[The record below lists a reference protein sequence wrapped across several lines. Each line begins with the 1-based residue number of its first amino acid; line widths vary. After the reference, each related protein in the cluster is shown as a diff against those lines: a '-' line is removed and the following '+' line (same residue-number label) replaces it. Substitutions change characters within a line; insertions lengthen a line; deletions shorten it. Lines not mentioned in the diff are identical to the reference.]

1 MDNQLVVTK
10 IASLEEAIKKA
21 TEAASKLLRCAES
34 ISNPQYVVTM
44 DGQQLEILAAA
55 HTAGVIT
62 LRVKSPFDSLA
73 PHQRKVLGQYQNA
86 LSEPQELQKAVG
98 KDTKYLDAT

>member
-21 TEAASKLLRCAES
+21 TEAAGKLLRCAES

-44 DGQQLEILAAA
+44 EGQQLEILAAA
-55 HTAGVIT
+55 HIAGVIT
-62 LRVKSPFDSLA
+62 LRVKSPFDSVA
-73 PHQRKVLGQYQNA
+73 EAQRKA
-86 LSEPQELQKAVG
+86 LNQQQRAIQQSYERTLEFGDDDV
-98 KDTKYLDAT
+98 